1 MLVFLPWLDT
11 ALGGKK
17 TYRELLELIC
27 LQFCMTVCW
36 IVVQIFGLKFEE
48 LFAAILVF
56 GLFYIH
62 VFILDMLI
70 QQISLVDCADE
81 LFWAL

>member
-1 MLVFLPWLDT
+1 
-11 ALGGKK
+11 
-17 TYRELLELIC
+17 
-27 LQFCMTVCW
+27 MTVCW
-36 IVVQIFGLKFEE
+36 IVVQVFGLKIEE

-70 QQISLVDCADE
+70 HQILVVDRYDE

>member
-1 MLVFLPWLDT
+1 
-11 ALGGKK
+11 
-17 TYRELLELIC
+17 
-27 LQFCMTVCW
+27 
-36 IVVQIFGLKFEE
+36 VVQVFGLKIDE

-70 QQISLVDCADE
+70 QQISVVDLSDVVDWFKHQFSQYH
-81 LFWAL
+81 L

>member
-1 MLVFLPWLDT
+1 VV
-11 ALGGKK
+11 K
-17 TYRELLELIC
+17 TDQELLDLIC
-27 LQFCMTVCW
+27 LQFCMTVRW
-36 IVVQIFGLKFEE
+36 IVVQVFGLKIEE

-70 QQISLVDCADE
+70 QQISVVDWSDE